1 MDFFDLHCDTLTRC
15 YRDAESLCKNS
26 ADVDLDRGKIF
37 GRWNQTFAVFIPDD
51 MDESY
56 AERYFDSVYDFYLSE
71 LERFGGYRKILSG
84 REVCSGARG
93 ALLAMENSKAV
104 SSLERL
110 ERLCEK
116 GLRLLGLTWNGKNR
130 AAGGCHDGGGLSEW
144 GRELVK
150 KAQRLG
156 IVVDVSH
163 LSDRA
168 FYDVTNISEMPI
180 IASHSNARAV
190 CDNPRCLC
198 DEQIK
203 TIIEQGGLIGL
214 NFCRK
219 FLGLQGTRAQL
230 LRHARHILSLG
241 GENVLSIGSDYDGC
255 EMSKEFGGIEKIPS
269 IYVYFE
275 ENGIPEELCR
285 KIFFENASLFFEK
298 VLHNGHDMI

>member
-15 YRDAESLCKNS
+15 FADGMSLCKNS
-26 ADVDLDRGKIF
+26 ADVDFDTGKIF
-37 GRWNQTFAVFIPDD
+37 GRWNQVFAVFIPDN

-56 AERYFDSVYDFYLSE
+56 AERYFNSVYDFYLSE
-71 LERFGGYRKILSG
+71 LERFGGCRKILTGSDV
-84 REVCSGARG
+84 RSGARG

-104 SSLERL
+104 GSLERL
-110 ERLCEK
+110 CELYEK
-116 GLRLLGLTWNGKNR
+116 GLRLLGLTWNGGNR
-130 AAGGCHDGGGLSEW
+130 AAGGCNDGGGLSEW

-150 KAQRLG
+150 KSQQLG

-168 FYDVTNISEMPI
+168 FYDVTDIVQKPV
-180 IASHSNARAV
+180 IASHSNARAL

-203 TIIEQGGLIGL
+203 IIIEQGGLIGL

-219 FLGLQGTRAQL
+219 FLGSQGTRAAL

-241 GENVLSIGSDYDGC
+241 GEDVLSIGSDYDGC
-255 EMSKEFGGIEKIPS
+255 EMSEELGGMERIPS
-269 IYVYFE
+269 ICVYFE

-298 VLHNGHDMI
+298 VLHNENDMI

>member
-15 YRDAESLCKNS
+15 YRDGMSLCKNS
-26 ADVDLDRGKIF
+26 ADVDFDTGKIF
-37 GRWNQTFAVFIPDD
+37 GRWNQVFAVFIPDS
-51 MDESY
+51 MEESY
-56 AERYFDSVYDFYLSE
+56 AEQYFDSVCDFYLSE
-71 LERFGGYRKILSG
+71 LEKFGGWRQILSG
-84 REVCSGARG
+84 EDVRSGAKG

-104 SSLERL
+104 GSLGRL
-110 ERLCEK
+110 EELYDR

-144 GRELVK
+144 GKALLK
-150 KAQRLG
+150 KSHRLG
-156 IVVDVSH
+156 ITVDVSH
-163 LSDRA
+163 ISDRA
-168 FYDVTNISEMPI
+168 FYDVVNISQRPI
-180 IASHSNARAV
+180 VATHSNARAV
-190 CDNPRCLC
+190 CDDPRSLC

-203 TIIEQGGLIGL
+203 IIIEQGGLIGL

-219 FLGLQGTRAQL
+219 FLGTQGTREEL

-255 EMSKEFGGIEKIPS
+255 EMSRELYGIEKIPS